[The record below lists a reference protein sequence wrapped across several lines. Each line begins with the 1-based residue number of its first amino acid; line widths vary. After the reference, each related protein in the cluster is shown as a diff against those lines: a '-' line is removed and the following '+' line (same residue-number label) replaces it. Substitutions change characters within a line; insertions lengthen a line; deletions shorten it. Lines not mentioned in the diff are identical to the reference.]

1 MDMEAYYII
10 AIIGLTIL
18 TVVSFVEVLG
28 RGKQIKSLK
37 NKVAIQKISIMNRDK
52 ALKKEMNKKP
62 IVWWSPFQTR
72 EVIMKQKGWSKSQ
85 FQTMLWALK
94 KEGYAVTKG
103 KGRGT
108 RYSLRGKDL

>member
-1 MDMEAYYII
+1 MEAYYIMT
-10 AIIGLTIL
+10 IIGLTIL
-18 TVVSFVEVLG
+18 GVVSFVELLG
-28 RGKQIKSLK
+28 RGRKIKALK
-37 NKVAIQKISIMNRDK
+37 EQVAVQKISIMNRDK
-52 ALKKEMNKKP
+52 ALKKEMKKKP
-62 IVWWSPFQTR
+62 VEWWSPFQTR